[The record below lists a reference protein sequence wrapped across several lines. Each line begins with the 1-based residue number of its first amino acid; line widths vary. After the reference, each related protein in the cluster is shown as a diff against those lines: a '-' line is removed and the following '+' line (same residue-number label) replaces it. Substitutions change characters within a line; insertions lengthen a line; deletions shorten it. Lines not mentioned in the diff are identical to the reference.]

1 MNRKIEGAMHGNS
14 RAQKVILGHR
24 ARNVRDNRVRKKKG
38 PKRSEAQGHIG
49 QEAHEARDM

>member
-24 ARNVRDNRVRKKKG
+24 ARNVRGNRVRKKKG
-38 PKRSEAQGHIG
+38 LKRSEAQGHIG